1 MKKRNIII
9 ISLSTISLVFG
20 GLVFLGVST
29 FPELLEEEKKEIEQ
43 SHEDVLFNVPSN
55 NKNNDEIAAVIASS
69 NGSSKFVIDSKKS
82 SNSLTRFS
90 IKGDY
95 EYVHYEERA
104 TLTIKE
110 QPVSHHEVVSNATN
124 EVKAPSTYYKG
135 KSYVS
140 LKNERE
146 GKNLS
151 IKQKLDRSEIVENR
165 NKNIVN
171 TIVLV
176 VVAIEVLAFIIL
188 NKKRHSHKA

>member
-9 ISLSTISLVFG
+9 ISVSVISLIFG

-43 SHEDVLFNVPSN
+43 SHEDVLFNLPSN
-55 NKNNDEIAAVIASS
+55 DKNNDEVAAVAVSS
-69 NGSSKFVIDSKKS
+69 NGSSNYIVDAKKGTNSISRTSKYDSSK
-82 SNSLTRFS
+82 
-90 IKGDY
+90 I
-95 EYVHYEERA
+95 VHYEDRA
-104 TLTIKE
+104 IVSINKE
-110 QPVSHHEVVSNATN
+110 PASHEEKVSNASN
-124 EVKAPSTYYKG
+124 EVNAPSTYYKG

-140 LKNERE
+140 MLKEKE
-146 GKNLS
+146 AKNLAVT
-151 IKQKLDRSEIVENR
+151 QKVDNSEALKNR

-176 VVAIEVLAFIIL
+176 VAIVEALAFIFL